1 MNLISSFTCRPWG
14 HESLFHSTSTE
25 VCRIWPVS
33 FSSLWPAPKAVWWL
47 GGGSRA
53 KGMSIPQDQCTQ
65 NEFQTKALKKESF
78 DSVDNHHYFLWC
90 SNICHCVLKTHKEST
105 HCFKSRGLS
114 RLDLPTSGI
123 LVAARGDPTAPPSLE
138 SIAILDLF
146 LPFLGEGFRGSAL
159 DFWILV
165 AMIMLSCE
173 LLAHCQCH

>member
-1 MNLISSFTCRPWG
+1 MNLCSIQLPPRSAEFGQLPSAAFDPPLKLFGDWG
-14 HESLFHSTSTE
+14 
-25 VCRIWPVS
+25 VVQ
-33 FSSLWPAPKAVWWL
+33 
-47 GGGSRA
+47 RA

-65 NEFQTKALKKESF
+65 NEFQTKALKRESF

-173 LLAHCQCH
+173 LFAHCQCH